1 MALIGYAIIADNN
14 ENDNDMEFKSITE
27 ERLIIQAVLN
37 KKQHYFLIDTGATVG
52 LISDKIK
59 GIKKGRKFNGSVVGV
74 GGQMG
79 SMYISDTFVTVGDKQ
94 LSQFLITNI
103 DGIIDSIKKETGIEI
118 SGIISLPQ
126 LKLYGAEIDT
136 DDGFVMI

>member
-1 MALIGYAIIADNN
+1 MDKIQSVTEKRIIIPGKILD
-14 ENDNDMEFKSITE
+14 KT
-27 ERLIIQAVLN
+27 
-37 KKQHYFLIDTGATVG
+37 KYFLVDTGASVA